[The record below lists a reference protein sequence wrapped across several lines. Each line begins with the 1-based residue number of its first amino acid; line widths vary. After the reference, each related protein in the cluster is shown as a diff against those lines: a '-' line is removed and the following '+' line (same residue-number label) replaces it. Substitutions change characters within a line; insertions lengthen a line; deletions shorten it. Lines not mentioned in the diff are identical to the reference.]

1 MVAPTLARGFGSAL
15 AAGVLGVTS
24 AAHAVPAHWDVMVER
39 YGWGGD
45 CTLCHESAAGG
56 DSTATR
62 PFALSLKTLGL
73 NARTTRDD
81 LLGIMYVSEVLATD
95 SDGDLYSDVQELRY
109 AGDPNDPEVGL
120 GELDTGEGDSADE
133 GDDGDAD
140 PNADAP
146 TACAWNAERPSASR
160 ASWLWSLWLIAL
172 LLTRRY
178 RRTCEGL
185 STEGRL

>member
-1 MVAPTLARGFGSAL
+1 
-15 AAGVLGVTS
+15 
-24 AAHAVPAHWDVMVER
+24 MVER

-73 NARTTRDD
+73 SARTTRDD

-95 SDGDLYSDVQELRY
+95 SDGDLLSDVQELRY

-120 GELDTGEGDSADE
+120 GEFDTGKGDST
-133 GDDGDAD
+133 DDDSDAD
-140 PNADAP
+140 DDAGPNADAP
-146 TACAWNAERPSASR
+146 TACAWNADRPSASG
-160 ASWLWSLWLIAL
+160 ASWLWSSWVIAL
-172 LLTRRY
+172 LLTRR
-178 RRTCEGL
+178 RRRARVGV
-185 STEGRL
+185 STEGRR